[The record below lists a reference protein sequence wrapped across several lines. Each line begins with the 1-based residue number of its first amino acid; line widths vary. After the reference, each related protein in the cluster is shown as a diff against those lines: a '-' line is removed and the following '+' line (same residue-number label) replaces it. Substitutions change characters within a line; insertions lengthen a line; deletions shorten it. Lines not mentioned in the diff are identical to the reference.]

1 MKQSKESF
9 MTIEQVCEFIM
20 NTQDRSNNFRDS
32 NKFKIFA
39 FPLNP
44 KKNEQVTIFTR
55 EIFHLKEYFNL
66 RNLKVGSQIK
76 LFSSVILKL
85 ISLN

>member
-20 NTQDRSNNFRDS
+20 NTQDRS
-32 NKFKIFA
+32 K
-39 FPLNP
+39 
-44 KKNEQVTIFTR
+44 
-55 EIFHLKEYFNL
+55 FNL